1 MAKIHEL
8 SETLTN
14 QIAAGEVIERP
25 ASVVKE
31 LVENAIDAGASQIEI
46 EFIDAGLKEVIVR
59 DNGSG
64 IASEDLDLAFRR
76 HATSKISKERDLFKI
91 ATLGFRGE
99 ALASIVAVSHTEVIT
114 STDGIKGVKAEFAG
128 GEKLSEETHASTKG
142 TEIKVSDLFYNTP
155 ARLKYLKSP
164 RTETMKI
171 VDIVNRLALGHS
183 EIAFTLK
190 NEGKLLLKTPGNNN
204 LRQDLANIYGR
215 FIAKDMIEFSKEDPD
230 FKVGG
235 LLSTPETTR
244 SNRNFVSILLNGRY
258 IKNYQLT
265 KAILA
270 GYGSKIA
277 QGRYPIAVILIEL
290 DPFLVDV
297 NVHPT
302 KEQVRLSKEKELS
315 RLITEGISTALLENT
330 SQVSALANL
339 NKEVDRQDQL
349 AFNLNKNV
357 VDTTRT
363 YEEKPAKEEKQI
375 ADQEAN
381 YVDLNQVR
389 EDDRYVLTASWDK
402 NVAIQVSLTPFTS
415 KNTNSSEDSLLTK
428 GDEKIAYS
436 LPYLTYCGQVGAYLL
451 ASNEDDLYLID
462 QVSAQRALKYRDTLK
477 QMQEKDYQQTLLTP
491 LVLDFG
497 SEDYL
502 EIKNHLSELKELGL
516 ILEDFGQ
523 NSLLLPSYP
532 LWLKDESERNI
543 RELLDLFLTSKKD
556 NLTSIKS
563 SLVKVE
569 VRRQVRKEKLTKE
582 GAQNL
587 LEQLASLADPYHDPF
602 GQLIIVKITDT
613 ELDHMFKKGE

>member
-1 MAKIHEL
+1 
-8 SETLTN
+8 
-14 QIAAGEVIERP
+14 
-25 ASVVKE
+25 
-31 LVENAIDAGASQIEI
+31 
-46 EFIDAGLKEVIVR
+46 
-59 DNGSG
+59 
-64 IASEDLDLAFRR
+64 
-76 HATSKISKERDLFKI
+76 
-91 ATLGFRGE
+91 
-99 ALASIVAVSHTEVIT
+99 

-230 FKVGG
+230 FKVSG

-339 NKEVDRQDQL
+339 NKKVDRQDQL

-363 YEEKPAKEEKQI
+363 YEEQPAKEEKQI
-375 ADQEAN
+375 SDQEVS

-402 NVAIQVSLTPFTS
+402 NVAIQVSLTPFT
-415 KNTNSSEDSLLTK
+415 KKANKKEDNLLTK

-462 QVSAQRALKYRDTLK
+462 QVSAERALKYCDILK
-477 QMQEKDYQQTLLTP
+477 QMQETDYQQTLLTP

-502 EIKNHLSELKELGL
+502 EIKNHLSELREIGL

-556 NLTSIKS
+556 NLAGIKA
-563 SLVKVE
+563 SLAKAEVK
-569 VRRQVRKEKLTKE
+569 RRVRKEKLTKE
-582 GAQNL
+582 GAQSM
-587 LEQLASLADPYHDPF
+587 LEQLASLADPYYDPF